1 MNGETG
7 SSPEEEIVERILTDG
22 EAQAARVIDGA
33 KRSEAAEKRK
43 AQGEAEKLRKE
54 ALAQAES
61 KAKALRS
68 KEIAS
73 AKIEAKRLLLRARE
87 EAVSKVF
94 SAVEREVA
102 KIREN
107 PEEYRRVLISLAVEA
122 TAAVGGSRVILRTG
136 EDDQAL
142 MDDGTVEQII
152 QGVAKRTGSRIT
164 VNLESDPTLHGG
176 GCVAAS
182 ADGRVVFDNSFRRR
196 LERMKPELRSVIAK
210 EVLKANG

>member
-1 MNGETG
+1 MNREAG
-7 SSPEEEIVERILTDG
+7 SSPEEEIVEKILNDG

-33 KRSEAAEKRK
+33 RRSETAEKRK
-43 AQGEAEKLRKE
+43 AQGEVEKLRKE
-54 ALAQAES
+54 VLAQAES
-61 KAKALRS
+61 KARALRS

-94 SAVEREVA
+94 TAVEREVA

-107 PEEYRRVLISLAVEA
+107 REEYRRVLISLAVEA
-122 TAAVGGSRVILRTG
+122 ISAVGGSRVILRID
-136 EDDQAL
+136 ENDRAL
-142 MDDGTVEQII
+142 MDDAHVEQII
-152 QGVAKRTGSRIT
+152 QGVAKRTGGKIT
-164 VNLESDPTLHGG
+164 VNLESDPVLHGG

-182 ADGRVVFDNSFRRR
+182 ADGRVIFDNSFRRR